1 MGTSLVL
8 CDTSR
13 LTKNLTVSSHQPNPT
28 HPSSAH
34 LVSLSYPLSPSRK
47 TFHSIRKPSSNQK
60 SPHLRSARN
69 LRLVGHNDASIIAKS
84 FQKGNSFPTL
94 QKDVSPTSS
103 SSPTPYPRSSHSSAP
118 PVCPAE
124 AAIVVSS
131 IPDVRKLN
139 PITSPNSSAIVTTK
153 IALRFSCCAILLQ
166 LNLNASEN
174 SKLILTL
181 P

>member
-13 LTKNLTVSSHQPNPT
+13 LTKNLVVSLHQPNPT

-69 LRLVGHNDASIIAKS
+69 LRLVGHNDALIIAKP

-103 SSPTPYPRSSHSSAP
+103 SSPTPCPRSSHSPAAP
-118 PVCPAE
+118 PTMPQ
-124 AAIVVSS
+124 
-131 IPDVRKLN
+131 PTTPPL
-139 PITSPNSSAIVTTK
+139 TTK
-153 IALRFSCCAILLQ
+153 SPHSTPPAKSPPSPPRTPSQ
-166 LNLNASEN
+166 
-174 SKLILTL
+174 T
-181 P
+181 PP